1 MSALPSLVDVGAQVT
16 DTMTKANQ
24 LTFFTE
30 AGKTYQV
37 LARPLL
43 PDETGC

>member
-1 MSALPSLVDVGAQVT
+1 MLS
-16 DTMTKANQ
+16 KANQ
-24 LTFFTE
+24 LTFFTDG
-30 AGKTYQV
+30 GKTYQV